1 VVVAVIDDDD
11 DDDVM
16 LMMMQSSHV
25 SVKSAASTTPTTFFS
40 STQRQ
45 LTLMLVTICCAAVC
59 LQLPYT
65 VLYLLNDE
73 KTSLWPDREIL
84 HARIYFWR
92 KVAEVIETSNCAVNF
107 VLYCLSGSAF
117 RRGVQA
123 MCQRRR
129 KIQRQGGRYEAA
141 MTRTL
146 TVNSDT
152 HRPNKS
158 ARLSQRR

>member
-1 VVVAVIDDDD
+1 
-11 DDDVM
+11 M
-16 LMMMQSSHV
+16 LLMLQSSHV
-25 SVKSAASTTPTTFFS
+25 SGTSAASTTPTTFFS

-45 LTLMLVTICCAAVC
+45 LTIMLVTICCAAVC

-65 VLYLLNDE
+65 VLYLLNAE
-73 KTSLWPDREIL
+73 KSSLWPNREIL
-84 HARIYFWR
+84 HAEIYFWR
-92 KVAEVIETSNCAVNF
+92 KVAEVLETSNCAVNF
-107 VLYCLSGSAF
+107 VLYCVSGSAF

-129 KIQRQGGRYEAA
+129 KLQRQGGRYVAA

-158 ARLSQRR
+158 VRLSQRKWRRTELPGSIQA